1 MLVILSYD
9 ISLIW
14 DESVLV
20 TGFASMLPHLNE
32 SRFTVWDLSGCFL
45 SLLTFKWPLYT
56 DVVFLTDCTTGS
68 GPDLPSVCTA
78 VMIHCRGLRK
88 WVLSLLSWVGPLAS
102 HLFRW
107 QTENHVLE
115 GSVEICNASFLLQ
128 CSPSAPDVQL
138 SSCPSSV
145 WWGLFLSFRIGR
157 SWLSWPASAP
167 AQQACGSHS
176 AYCFVCPFCVSSLIL
191 VLNLCLFTVLTVSFQ
206 ACISLLLCVWSS
218 SGASKCELAV

>member
-1 MLVILSYD
+1 MGAELVVLGWAFGLSPVY
-9 ISLIW
+9 
-14 DESVLV
+14 
-20 TGFASMLPHLNE
+20 
-32 SRFTVWDLSGCFL
+32 
-45 SLLTFKWPLYT
+45 
-56 DVVFLTDCTTGS
+56 
-68 GPDLPSVCTA
+68 
-78 VMIHCRGLRK
+78 
-88 WVLSLLSWVGPLAS
+88 VG
-102 HLFRW
+102 